1 MSNTNKIQGSTF
13 IFTGTLTE
21 LNREEVEAL
30 VKAHGGKV
38 LSGVSGKL
46 NYLVVGED
54 PGSKLEKAKKLGSVK
69 ILTEKEFLVMLP
81 EGTTANISVASN
93 QLSKDSKTGSSK
105 STTKKT
111 KSVAEK
117 MPCELVVSG
126 VCKIL
131 DKIIID
137 FLPEFKKEYE
147 IYSGDG
153 SGIMPDFKVYP
164 GYGYD
169 KFYLSNVEG
178 SYDMSLQGLIH
189 YILYEE
195 GFYKK
200 FLNEK
205 QFKEVKKVIKD
216 YPDSIYGP
224 SDEDEDYEKIQYD
237 YLDVIYSQCIKFV
250 AYRLI
255 ENGFN
260 VKSIYYE
267 YLPSE
272 D

>member
-1 MSNTNKIQGSTF
+1 MSNTNKIKGSTF

-38 LSGVSGKL
+38 LSGVSSKL

-54 PGSKLEKAKKLGSVK
+54 PGSKLEKAKKLGTVK
-69 ILTEKEFLVMLP
+69 IMTEKEFLVMLP
-81 EGTTANISVASN
+81 EGRTTNISVASN
-93 QLSKDSKTGSSK
+93 SSLKDGKTGSLQNR
-105 STTKKT
+105 TKKT
-111 KSVAEK
+111 KSSAEK

-131 DKIIID
+131 DKIIKD
-137 FLPEFKKEYE
+137 FLPQFKKEYNDE
-147 IYSGDG
+147 
-153 SGIMPDFKVYP
+153 SGIMPDFKVRP
-164 GYGYD
+164 GYGYN

-205 QFKEVKKVIKD
+205 QFEKVEKVIKN
-216 YPDSIYGP
+216 YPDSIYSP
-224 SDEDEDYEKIQYD
+224 SDEEVDYEKIQYD
-237 YLDVIYSQCIKFV
+237 YLDVIYLKCIKFV
-250 AYRLI
+250 ANRLI

-260 VKSIYYE
+260 VKSIYNE